1 MMIRGEFMKSTQS
14 AEVEKS
20 AHRLSVSLTAEQHD
34 QLARIAEQHRVSIAW
49 VVREAIERLLTEP
62 APLFRAEK
70 RLP

>member
-1 MMIRGEFMKSTQS
+1 M
-14 AEVEKS
+14 
-20 AHRLSVSLTAEQHD
+20 TAEQHD

-62 APLFRAEK
+62 TPLFRAEK